1 MQNVPEKTFNI
12 DRFLKE
18 VKEVKKVNFV
28 SNIPDF
34 IVSCILINSI
44 KRNENNSHITVVC
57 SKKNYNYIKGVSLVD
72 EAILYPENIL
82 ERIKFYFYLKKKN
95 FDVSLALDGKKKSI
109 YSSLFSSPKKKFLNT
124 TKLVYKFIFFP
135 LFTKIFYI
143 KDYKSR
149 LEILINFKGSNLII
163 YKKI

>member
-1 MQNVPEKTFNI
+1 MKKYLIFRT
-12 DRFLKE
+12 DR
-18 VKEVKKVNFV
+18 
-28 SNIPDF
+28 IGDF

-95 FDVSLALDGKKKSI
+95 FDVSLALDGKKNLYI
-109 YSSLFSSPKKKFLNT
+109 VRYFPHPKK
-124 TKLVYKFIFFP
+124 
-135 LFTKIFYI
+135 
-143 KDYKSR
+143 
-149 LEILINFKGSNLII
+149 NF
-163 YKKI
+163 